1 LGRELVGIIAVAE
14 PRTSVAGK
22 DDSPTTRRTASD
34 GVDTVQA

>member
-22 DDSPTTRRTASD
+22 DDSPTTTRLLPN
-34 GVDTVQA
+34 GVETVHA